1 MNGTLRFYDLF
12 IQKNETNFY
21 IYFFFKIKMTTN
33 AFADTN
39 AQPYALADVLTDA
52 MPVITKENVTDLV
65 ELYFASQHITEHC
78 SAYTKYGMLFKNI
91 GDYKHFTGTVY
102 KRYTDHFHVFWA
114 IRLLTEP
121 AKYDSD
127 DIEFHAKKNP
137 IYAEINTEEDEN
149 NQIGLLRKAIQA
161 YQAKMKGKDANNSEE
176 AKHEE
181 AKHEEA
187 KHDEAK
193 HIKANHLK
201 QMILIGSKL

>member
-33 AFADTN
+33 ALADTN
-39 AQPYALADVLTDA
+39 VQPYALADVLTDA

-161 YQAKMKGKDANNSEE
+161 YQAKMKGKDAKHEE

-187 KHDEAK
+187 MHEEAK

>member
-21 IYFFFKIKMTTN
+21 IYFFFKIKMTTD
-33 AFADTN
+33 ALVLTN
-39 AQPYALADVLTDA
+39 ADA

-161 YQAKMKGKDANNSEE
+161 YQAKMKGKDA
-176 AKHEE
+176 
-181 AKHEEA
+181 

>member
-21 IYFFFKIKMTTN
+21 IYFFFKIKMT
-33 AFADTN
+33 TN

-102 KRYTDHFHVFWA
+102 KRYTDHFHVFWT

-161 YQAKMKGKDANNSEE
+161 YQAKMKGKDAKHGE

-187 KHDEAK
+187 MHEEAK

>member
-33 AFADTN
+33 AL

-176 AKHEE
+176 AKH
-181 AKHEEA
+181 
-187 KHDEAK
+187 
-193 HIKANHLK
+193 IKANHLK